1 MKAIVSIGISASGK
15 TTDAEKWRAESP
27 CDRAIV
33 CRDVLRGV
41 VLSEKF
47 RLNISDKANLWSLW
61 KFGKEDERKVTRLY
75 ESTLENCAKNNCDV
89 YCADT
94 NLTAKFRYELIKRLE
109 SLGYEV
115 EVREFPISLEEAW
128 KRDEKRADSVGRDVI
143 YKQYQQWKEYKGH
156 DHYHNS
162 VSLPAVVLVDVDGT
176 LAHMNGK
183 RGPFEWHNVH
193 VDDCDDAVAHMV
205 QMYASS
211 GVRIVI
217 MSGRDAICRAK
228 TEQWLRDHSI
238 PFDELHMRSADDMR
252 SDVIVKRELFDNHIR
267 GKYHVW
273 AVIDDRPKVCR
284 MWRELGL
291 KVFQVGD
298 PHHEF

>member
-27 CDRAIV
+27 GDRAIV
-33 CRDVLRGV
+33 CRDDIRWQILKERAIETSGG
-41 VLSEKF
+41 LW
-47 RLNISDKANLWSLW
+47 ANW
-61 KFGKEDERKVTRLY
+61 KFKSADEAEVTRRCI
-75 ESTLENCAKNNCDV
+75 ETLIRLASEGKDV

-94 NLTAKFRYELIKRLE
+94 NLNKKNRAPLLNRLKA
-109 SLGYEV
+109 LGYEV

-128 KRDEKRADSVGRDVI
+128 WRDEKRADSVGRDVI

-252 SDVIVKRELFDNHIR
+252 SDVIVKRELFDNHVR

>member
-27 CDRAIV
+27 CDRVIV
-33 CRDVLRGV
+33 CRDVLRWE

-47 RLNISDKANLWSLW
+47 SRNISDKANLWALW
-61 KFGKEDERKVTRLY
+61 KFSKEDERKVTRLY
-75 ESTLENCAKNNCDV
+75 ETRLEHCAKNNCDV

-94 NLTAKFRYELIKRLE
+94 NLVARHRYELIKRLE

-115 EVREFPISLEEAW
+115 EVREFPIPLEDAW
-128 KRDEKRADSVGRDVI
+128 KRDEKRVDTVGRDVI
-143 YKQYQQWKEYKGH
+143 YKQYQLWKEYKSYV
-156 DHYHNS
+156 HYSNPPD
-162 VSLPAVVLVDVDGT
+162 LPAAVLVDVDGT

-183 RGPFEWHNVH
+183 RGPFEWGNVH
-193 VDDCDDAVAHMV
+193 LDDCDYQVAHMV
-205 QMYASS
+205 QLYHSY
-211 GVRIVI
+211 GTKIVI
-217 MSGRDAICRAK
+217 LSGRDGVCRGATK
-228 TEQWLRDHSI
+228 TWLHDHSI
-238 PFDELHMRSADDMR
+238 PFDELYMRAAGDMR
-252 SDVIVKRELFDNHIR
+252 SDVIVKRELFDEHIR
-267 GKYHVW
+267 NVYHVW